1 MVTAEDPAR
10 LGREFR
16 RRYTTADLGVLTGD
30 ELSRFAPGGDGDP
43 QADQLH
49 QVRDV
54 GRHRQVMGDDEDD
67 SERPGDRRRREQ
79 ERDRRRERQSEDRQ

>member
-43 QADQLH
+43 QADAGLAWELLY
-49 QVRDV
+49 RL
-54 GRHRQVMGDDEDD
+54 EPELY
-67 SERPGDRRRREQ
+67 ERGAAPSRCAWLAAA
-79 ERDRRRERQSEDRQ
+79 